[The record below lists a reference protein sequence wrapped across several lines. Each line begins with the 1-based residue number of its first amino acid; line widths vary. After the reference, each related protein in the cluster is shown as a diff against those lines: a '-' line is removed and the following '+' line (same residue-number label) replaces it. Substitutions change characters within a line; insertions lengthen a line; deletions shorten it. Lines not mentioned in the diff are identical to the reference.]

1 MCGAPQAGECA
12 TEGSHAVALAETSRG
27 LYVDSAAVCARLVEQ
42 PGGDCTPQVGIGRWV
57 ARGGIAGTVQR
68 AGLSTHLPIYP
79 LHHLSQAGHKHLWS
93 CGLAAAANHS
103 TTPNARL
110 DRNPELP
117 SLRRHFSGGPQQ
129 ALPPVPVLRARR
141 RIGRGEEITWTY
153 PPEFIRRLQSVGA
166 W

>member
-1 MCGAPQAGECA
+1 MGGE
-12 TEGSHAVALAETSRG
+12 G
-27 LYVDSAAVCARLVEQ
+27 
-42 PGGDCTPQVGIGRWV
+42 
-57 ARGGIAGTVQR
+57 GGIAGTVQR

-79 LHHLSQAGHKHLWS
+79 LHHLSQAGHEHLWS

-117 SLRRHFSGGPQQ
+117 SLRRHFSGGPHQ

-153 PPEFIRRLQSVGA
+153 PPEFIRRLQTVGA

>member
-1 MCGAPQAGECA
+1 MLRPYHGQQVTFTILQATFGPRP
-12 TEGSHAVALAETSRG
+12 VL
-27 LYVDSAAVCARLVEQ
+27 
-42 PGGDCTPQVGIGRWV
+42 PGG
-57 ARGGIAGTVQR
+57 AENQR
-68 AGLSTHLPIYP
+68 AH
-79 LHHLSQAGHKHLWS
+79 
-93 CGLAAAANHS
+93 HS

-153 PPEFIRRLQSVGA
+153 PPEFIKRLQSVGA